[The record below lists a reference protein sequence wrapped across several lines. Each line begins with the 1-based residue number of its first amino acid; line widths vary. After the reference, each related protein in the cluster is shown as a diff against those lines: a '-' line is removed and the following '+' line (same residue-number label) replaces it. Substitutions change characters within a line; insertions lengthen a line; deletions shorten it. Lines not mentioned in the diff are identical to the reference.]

1 MHGGHHHHNEE
12 DSDQKIIFA
21 ITINFV
27 LTISQIIGGV
37 ISGSLAL
44 IADALHN
51 LSDAASLV
59 IAFFARKIGRKSADE
74 FKTFG
79 YKRAEIIA
87 SLINLTL
94 LIVLSLYL
102 IYEAIWRFIEPVS
115 ISGWIIVFIA
125 GIAFLID
132 LYTSIITYKLS
143 HNNMNMRA
151 AFLHNLSDALASIGV
166 IIGGILIILYN
177 LFWVDALITIAIG
190 LYILWQGIKMLPE
203 SINFLMDGTPKGIS
217 VSEVREKIIQLD
229 KVTDTHHIHIW
240 NLDEKRVALEA
251 HVVVDAKD
259 FTEISEIKRE
269 LKKGLEEDFG
279 IDHSTLEFEHKDEDC
294 DD

>member
-1 MHGGHHHHNEE
+1 MHGGHHHNIEE

-21 ITINFV
+21 IIINFA
-27 LTISQIIGGV
+27 LTLSQIIGGV

-177 LFWVDALITIAIG
+177 LFWIDALITIAIG
-190 LYILWQGIKMLPE
+190 FYILWQGIKMLPE

-217 VSEVREKIIQLD
+217 VSEVREKINQLD

-259 FTEISEIKRE
+259 FIEISEIKRE
-269 LKKGLEEDFG
+269 LKKSLVENFG

>member
-1 MHGGHHHHNEE
+1 MHGGHQHHHE
-12 DSDQKIIFA
+12 DDSEQKIIFA
-21 ITINFV
+21 ISINFF
-27 LTISQIIGGV
+27 LTVAQIIGGV
-37 ISGSLAL
+37 FSGSLAL

-59 IAFFARKIGRKSADE
+59 IAFFARKIGKKSADE

-102 IYEAIWRFIEPVS
+102 IYQAIWRFIEPQM
-115 ISGWIIVFIA
+115 ISGWIIIIIA
-125 GIAFLID
+125 GVAFLID

-166 IIGGILIILYN
+166 IVGGALIILYN
-177 LFWVDALITIAIG
+177 VIWVDALITIMIG
-190 LYILWQGIKMLPE
+190 GYILWQGIKMLPD
-203 SINFLMDGTPKGIS
+203 SINFLMDGTPKEIS
-217 VSEVREKIIQLD
+217 VIQVKDNLSQIKEVLD
-229 KVTDTHHIHIW
+229 IHHMHIW
-240 NLDEKRVALEA
+240 NLDEKRIALEA
-251 HVVVDAKD
+251 HVVVDSNNLMETA
-259 FTEISEIKRE
+259 EIKKK
-269 LKKGLEEDFG
+269 LKSNLEKYFG
-279 IDHSTLEFEHKDEDC
+279 IVHSTLEFEHADENC

>member
-12 DSDQKIIFA
+12 DSDHKIIFA
-21 ITINFV
+21 ITINFL
-27 LTISQIIGGV
+27 LTLSQIIGGM

-102 IYEAIWRFIEPVS
+102 IYEAIWRFIEPVL

-177 LFWVDALITIAIG
+177 LFWIDALTVSYTH
-190 LYILWQGIKMLPE
+190 LTLP
-203 SINFLMDGTPKGIS
+203 TK
-217 VSEVREKIIQLD
+217 
-229 KVTDTHHIHIW
+229 
-240 NLDEKRVALEA
+240 A
-251 HVVVDAKD
+251 
-259 FTEISEIKRE
+259 
-269 LKKGLEEDFG
+269 
-279 IDHSTLEFEHKDEDC
+279 
-294 DD
+294 

>member
-132 LYTSIITYKLS
+132 LYLS
-143 HNNMNMRA
+143 
-151 AFLHNLSDALASIGV
+151 L
-166 IIGGILIILYN
+166 
-177 LFWVDALITIAIG
+177 
-190 LYILWQGIKMLPE
+190 
-203 SINFLMDGTPKGIS
+203 
-217 VSEVREKIIQLD
+217 
-229 KVTDTHHIHIW
+229 IHI
-240 NLDEKRVALEA
+240 
-251 HVVVDAKD
+251 
-259 FTEISEIKRE
+259 
-269 LKKGLEEDFG
+269 
-279 IDHSTLEFEHKDEDC
+279 
-294 DD
+294 